1 MVASGFKYNGT
12 KKVFFAKYKDGKW
25 ENGSLTDSLNFEISA
40 LASALQ
46 YGQSVFEGLKAYRAK
61 DGRTLMFRVDKNYE
75 RLLRSSARL
84 LIPEIPKE
92 LFYEGILETVKANR
106 ELVPSYESK
115 GALYVRPSIIGTES
129 VLGIRSANEFLFFVV
144 ASPVGN
150 YFNDGFKPIKLYAT
164 DFDRAAPNGL
174 GSYKAGAN
182 YAGSLYA
189 KKEAVEM
196 GYDDC
201 LYLDPKTHTKL
212 DECGASNVI
221 VITHDNKFM
230 TPQSDSILPSI
241 TNNSLQILA
250 KDYLKMEIIRKEIH
264 LDELDGLKEFGA
276 VGTAA
281 VISPVGLIH
290 HHGRDIRFKSHD
302 ILEKLYGL
310 LTGIQ
315 FGDINENYGWVI
327 EV

>member
-1 MVASGFKYNGT
+1 MATGFKYNGT
-12 KKVFFAKYKDGKW
+12 NKVFYAKYKDGKW
-25 ENGSLTDSLNFEISA
+25 DEGHLSDSINFEISA

-46 YGQSVFEGLKAYRAK
+46 YGQSVFEGLKAYKAK
-61 DGRTLMFRVDKNYE
+61 DGRVLMFRIDKNHE
-75 RLLRSSARL
+75 RLLRSSERL
-84 LIPEIPKE
+84 LIPEVPKE
-92 LFYEGILETVKANR
+92 LFYKGVLETVKANKD
-106 ELVPSYESK
+106 LIPSYESK
-115 GALYVRPSIIGTES
+115 GSLYVRPSIIGTES
-129 VLGIRSANEFLFFVV
+129 VLGIRSANEFLFFIV

-150 YFNDGFKPIKLYAT
+150 YFNDGFKPIKLYAS

-189 KKEAVEM
+189 KKEAVSL

-221 VITHDNKFM
+221 VITKDNKFM

-241 TNNSLQILA
+241 TNNSLQTLA
-250 KDYLKMEIIRKEIH
+250 KDFLHMEVIRKDI
-264 LDELDGLKEFGA
+264 LVDELGNVAEFGA
-276 VGTAA
+276 CGTAA
-281 VISPVGLIH
+281 VIAPVGLIRH
-290 HHGRDIRFKSHD
+290 KDKDITFKSH
-302 ILEKLYGL
+302 EKLQQLYNL

-315 FGDINENYGWVI
+315 FGDIKEHYGWVI